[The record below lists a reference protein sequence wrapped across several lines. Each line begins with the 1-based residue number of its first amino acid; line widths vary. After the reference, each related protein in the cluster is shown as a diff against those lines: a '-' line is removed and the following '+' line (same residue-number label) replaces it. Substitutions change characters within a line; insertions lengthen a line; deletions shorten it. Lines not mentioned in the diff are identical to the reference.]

1 MTNTSKH
8 FKLDEKFTISRDK
21 HNWILI
27 EGLNTCNPHRHY
39 YSKLEFLCKGLLDI
53 VAKDSIEALSTSES
67 ENTFT
72 ANRMDILMA
81 TIINNL
87 KLYIEGVTNE
97 QKRTA

>member
-1 MTNTSKH
+1 
-8 FKLDEKFTISRDK
+8 
-21 HNWILI
+21 
-27 EGLNTCNPHRHY
+27 
-39 YSKLEFLCKGLLDI
+39 
-53 VAKDSIEALSTSES
+53 VAKDSIEALSTLES

-87 KLYIEGVTNE
+87 KLYIEGITNE